1 MRLYILFAL
10 MLISSAAFSQEVTFS
25 DLAPILSA
33 RCVGCHSGPRP
44 SMGLRLDT
52 LQGLLKGSRNGPVVH
67 AGDPEGSELIRR
79 LKGYRLPRMPLSG
92 PPFLTDAEIALFE
105 IWIETGMRQEMEED
119 LCERT
124 LTTSDDKCLTLSK
137 PVMQIVK

>member
-1 MRLYILFAL
+1 MRLYILFVLMFSSSTAL
-10 MLISSAAFSQEVTFS
+10 SQGVTFS

-33 RCVGCHSGPRP
+33 RCAGCHSGPRP

-52 LQGLLKGSRNGPVVH
+52 LGGLLKGSRNGPVVH
-67 AGDPEGSELIRR
+67 AGDVEGSELIRR

-105 IWIETGMRQEMEED
+105 IWIETGMRQEVEQD
-119 LCERT
+119 LCDRKIDA
-124 LTTSDDKCLTLSK
+124 SDDKCSALSR